1 MRSEL
6 LRTLEERGFIYQA
19 TDIEALDALCARRS
33 ITGYIGFDATAKS
46 LQVGNLSAIMTLRW
60 LQKFG
65 HRPLVVVGGGTSRIG
80 DPSFRQTGRPL
91 LTSDQVQEN
100 INGISKVFDRL
111 LDFSSGKALLLNNEA
126 WLDKLGYIDFLRD
139 YGRHFTVNRML
150 SFESI
155 KTRLDKQ
162 DPLSFLEFNYMLLQA
177 YDFYYLNK
185 NYSCVLQAGGSDQW
199 GNIVNGVELTR
210 RLCGE
215 SQEGGFAAYGLTS
228 PLVTNAS
235 GSKLGKTVAGAIWLN
250 SDELAPYE
258 YWQFWRNTD
267 DRDVVRYLKRF
278 TELPM
283 DEIARLG
290 ELKGK
295 EVNEAKKILADET
308 TAMIHG
314 REVLEG
320 IHAAAASVFEGEGE
334 GTTLP
339 SIEIRA
345 DQLPIALDDL
355 FVQVGLCASK
365 GEFKRLVAGGGARLS
380 NDPIRDPKQ
389 LVTAEPFQEGGLI
402 LSTGKKKHLRVVLLG

>member
-91 LTSDQVQEN
+91 LTSDQVQKN

-215 SQEGGFAAYGLTS
+215 SQEGDFAAYGLTS

-235 GSKLGKTVAGAIWLN
+235 GTKLGKTVAGAIWLN

-290 ELKGK
+290 ELKGQ
-295 EVNEAKKILADET
+295 EINEAKKILADET